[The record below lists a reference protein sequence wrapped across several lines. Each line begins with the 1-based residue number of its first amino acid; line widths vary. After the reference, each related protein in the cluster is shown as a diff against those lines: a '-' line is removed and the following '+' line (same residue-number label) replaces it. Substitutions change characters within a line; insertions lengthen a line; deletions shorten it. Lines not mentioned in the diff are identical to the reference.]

1 MLADALDRAT
11 ATLLEEGKSPQRK
24 LGSIDNRGSHFYLAL
39 YWAQELA
46 KQTEDAELAE
56 AFGPLAAKFSEAEQ
70 TIAEELLA
78 VQGSPADIGG
88 YYRPDPEKTARVMR
102 PSATFNAILDEIA
115 QAL

>member
-1 MLADALDRAT
+1 MLFRSPRHRHPAGGGQVPAAQAGQHRQPRQP
-11 ATLLEEGKSPQRK
+11 LLPGPV
-24 LGSIDNRGSHFYLAL
+24 LGAGA
-39 YWAQELA
+39 A

-56 AFGPLAAKFSEAEQ
+56 AFGPLAAKFTEGEQ
-70 TIAEELLA
+70 KIAEELLA

-88 YYRPDPEKTARVMR
+88 YYRPDPEKTASVMR